1 MLWWQKTRSGPS
13 KIGSSKRAL
22 FPVFTGI
29 SLSPKTNGMLGLVI
43 STQNSL
49 DWVFRESLRPAWNQ
63 LSQLSQLNQ
72 LNQLNQLKAKLKAEL
87 KAQLKAEL
95 NQLKQL
101 KLMKTQTTL
110 NRRQGN

>member
-63 LSQLSQLNQ
+63 LNQLSQLNQ
-72 LNQLNQLKAKLKAEL
+72 SKAQLKAEL
-87 KAQLKAEL
+87 KAQLKAQLKAE
-95 NQLKQL
+95 LKQL